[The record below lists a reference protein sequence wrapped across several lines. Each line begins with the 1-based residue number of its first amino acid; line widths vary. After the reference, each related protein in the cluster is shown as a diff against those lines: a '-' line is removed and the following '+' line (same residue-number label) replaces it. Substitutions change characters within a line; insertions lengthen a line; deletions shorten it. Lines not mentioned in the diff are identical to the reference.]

1 MAFKEIFVMY
11 LEKLSS
17 KFPLTLLLT
26 TLLTGFSHQAGATE
40 FYLQGSLALSQPDA
54 GSGSDLELTTSPR
67 FIAGLAFTPNISAEV
82 GFYYLYTE
90 QDSEKEDVVSQY
102 LVSITSKDLL
112 LGVKGQF
119 NINNRISFY
128 GRGGLLLWNTELEV
142 EENFWNII
150 PGDKVSDDDNGVG
163 YYISGGIIIHFT
175 ERLYMD
181 AYLSHHQRNDIFKD
195 DSAYPI
201 DITETLG
208 GVGLGFSF

>member
-1 MAFKEIFVMY
+1 MKPKS
-11 LEKLSS
+11 LPTTLL
-17 KFPLTLLLT
+17 LTLLLT
-26 TLLTGFSHQAGATE
+26 ITASQHTSATE

-67 FIAGLAFTPNISAEV
+67 IIAGLAFTPNISAEV

-102 LVSITSKDLL
+102 LVSITSKDIL
-112 LGVKGQF
+112 LGLKGQF
-119 NINNRISFY
+119 NINKRIAFY

-142 EENFWNII
+142 EENFWDII
-150 PGDKVSDDDNGVG
+150 PGDKVSEDDSGEG

-175 ERLYMD
+175 ERFYLD

-201 DITETLG
+201 DVTETLG
-208 GVGLGFSF
+208 GVGLGFTF